1 MINNVIFTGNLVNDM
16 QSNTKDGKIYAY
28 NKIGVYN
35 GKTRNG
41 DPRQSMFFDFVVFG
55 RDAELLIEMA
65 HKGDQITVMGR
76 LEEDTSE
83 KDGRTYVNKRVVCS
97 NVTLNQKRPKTEAQQ
112 ATTTQD
118 PFANL

>member
-35 GKTRNG
+35 GKTREG
-41 DPRQSMFFDFVVFG
+41 ETRQSMFFDFVVFG
-55 RDAELLIEMA
+55 RDAELLVEMA

>member
-35 GKTRNG
+35 GKTKDG
-41 DPRQSMFFDFVVFG
+41 EIRQSMFFDFVVFG
-55 RDAELLIEMA
+55 RDAELLVELA
-65 HKGDQITVMGR
+65 HKGDQVTVMGR
-76 LEEDTSE
+76 LEEDTNE
-83 KDGRTYVNKRVVCS
+83 KDGKIYSNKRIVCS
-97 NVTLNQKRPKTEAQQ
+97 NVTLNQKKPKTDVQQ

>member
-35 GKTRNG
+35 GKTRDG
-41 DPRQSMFFDFVVFG
+41 EPRQSMFFDFVVFG
-55 RDAELLIEMA
+55 RDAELLVAMA

-83 KDGRTYVNKRVVCS
+83 KDGRTYINRRVVCS
-97 NVTLNQKRPKTEAQQ
+97 NATLNQKRPKTEAQQ